1 MSAGVAHD
9 TGVSNVNKN
18 QMKGAARNIVGKAQQ
33 EAGKLVG
40 SRKQQVKGLEKQISG
55 KLQKGVG
62 DAAEAIKDLVKSR
75 R

>member
-1 MSAGVAHD
+1 
-9 TGVSNVNKN
+9 VNKN
-18 QMKGAARNIVGKAQQ
+18 QMKGTAKDIAGKLQ
-33 EAGKLVG
+33 EQTGKLVG

-62 DAAEAIKDLVKSR
+62 DTTEAIKDIGNPR

>member
-1 MSAGVAHD
+1 M
-9 TGVSNVNKN
+9 NKN
-18 QMKGAARNIVGKAQQ
+18 QVKGAARDVAGKLQQ
-33 EAGKLVG
+33 QAGKLVG

-62 DAAEAIKDLVKSR
+62 DATEAIEDIVKPR